1 MFTYDS
7 ITVPGAELRRG
18 RRPAAAKP
26 ARGAAAVLP
35 GRCEP
40 IEKYAETAADLA
52 ARGFDVTVAEWRAH
66 GLSGGRRADNPQ
78 KHHLDDFNL
87 LTDDLETVL
96 DGADDGADGGVP
108 RLLLAHSMGALVAT
122 LRLARHP
129 RRYAAAVLVAPMF
142 GINVAPWPKELARV
156 IAQSAVTLGFGEA
169 YAFSQGDYDPAEQV
183 FDPANRL
190 TGDPARYAVLQD
202 LWANQPEMRLGGVTF
217 GWLAAAFRAM
227 DAVAV
232 GDVALG
238 VVETPVLIL
247 SAPDDRIVDAA
258 SHAAVAKRFPTARL
272 VDFPGAKH
280 ELLMERDGI
289 RKAVWRAVD
298 DFLADVLPKGE
309 PP

>member
-7 ITVPGAELRRG
+7 IAVPGACLRRG
-18 RRPAAAKP
+18 RRPAVGKP
-26 ARGAAAVLP
+26 IRGRAAVLP

-52 ARGFDVTVAEWRAH
+52 ARGFDVLVAEWRAH

-78 KHHLDDFNL
+78 KHHLDDFSL
-87 LTDDLETVL
+87 LADDLDAAL
-96 DGADDGADGGVP
+96 DGEDGGAP
-108 RLLLAHSMGALVAT
+108 RLLLAHSMGALAAT
-122 LRLARHP
+122 LHLARHP

-142 GINVAPWPKELARV
+142 DINVAPWPKELARA
-156 IAQSAVTLGFGEA
+156 IANAAVTLGFGET
-169 YAFSQGDYDPAEQV
+169 YAFSQGDYDPAERV
-183 FDPANRL
+183 FDPTNRL

-227 DAVAV
+227 DAVTA
-232 GDVALG
+232 GDIGLAA
-238 VVETPVLIL
+238 VETPVLIL

-258 SHAAVAKRFPTARL
+258 SHAAAAGRFRDARL

-289 RKAVWRAVD
+289 RNAVWRAVD

-309 PP
+309 SP